1 MAARGD
7 NTTPSRAD
15 DDDDTPSATRPRAP
29 TRAIFGRRTVARW
42 KFPYLRNLPPSWS
55 RPARARAF
63 GSGPA
68 CAQPRSVTG
77 EAWTWRCSDPTPAT
91 AMPPPLSAPGQVR
104 TRKGSLHGGVF
115 DEGIYTA
122 GFTLPAWASTR
133 RRLARGH
140 RRALTEMET
149 AAGRWDRLRA
159 AGERPHSGGARHPG
173 GERAPGP

>member
-15 DDDDTPSATRPRAP
+15 DHDDTPSATRPRAP
-29 TRAIFGRRTVARW
+29 TRAKFGRRTAAHWR
-42 KFPYLRNLPPSWS
+42 FPYLRNLPPS

-91 AMPPPLSAPGQVR
+91 AMPPPPLRARPGPHTQGLAAR
-104 TRKGSLHGGVF
+104 RGLRRGHLHGRLYVAGV
-115 DEGIYTA
+115 GIDTPAARA
-122 GFTLPAWASTR
+122 GP
-133 RRLARGH
+133 GH
-140 RRALTEMET
+140 APMEVGT

-159 AGERPHSGGARHPG
+159 AGTRPRSGGARHSG

>member
-29 TRAIFGRRTVARW
+29 TRAKFGRRTAAHWR
-42 KFPYLRNLPPSWS
+42 FPYLRNLPPS

-91 AMPPPLSAPGQVR
+91 AMPPPSPRPARSAHARAARRGFR
-104 TRKGSLHGGVF
+104 RGHLHGRLYVAGV
-115 DEGIYTA
+115 GIDKPAARA
-122 GFTLPAWASTR
+122 GP
-133 RRLARGH
+133 GH
-140 RRALTEMET
+140 APMEVGT

-159 AGERPHSGGARHPG
+159 AGTRPHSGGARHSG